1 VLEAAD
7 RGVRDRLARSGGEA
21 PAHDLVAYIEE
32 QFGEHTGE
40 RRTVRKALEKL
51 IVHVSYAS
59 RGRFTPF
66 DESIDPE
73 LFAEEMTSMH
83 EGEKFRA
90 QFLLDKI
97 EQILPTGRQVEQYLR
112 DRHAGTLVPYNPP
125 SPAAAAAETPA
136 PDPHLQ
142 ATLLPGFQPVAGERG
157 HTVILVYSVVAL
169 NVLCLRECSR
179 HTQVRKKGGRP
190 KTSGVVELLKC

>member
-83 EGEKFRA
+83 EGERFRA

-97 EQILPTGRQVEQYLR
+97 EQILP
-112 DRHAGTLVPYNPP
+112 
-125 SPAAAAAETPA
+125 
-136 PDPHLQ
+136 
-142 ATLLPGFQPVAGERG
+142 LLPLLLLLRLPLQTLTCRPHWTACER
-157 HTVILVYSVVAL
+157 HWQRSRTAS
-169 NVLCLRECSR
+169 CSCSR
-179 HTQVRKKGGRP
+179 APLSSRQSPRACDQLHSWQRR
-190 KTSGVVELLKC
+190 